1 MILGRAQV
9 GGWAHGEYPKGYGR
23 SPHAFKPA
31 YHFPQDHRVLIILA
45 FFVSPLQGDFI
56 DEIAFPGVTPF
67 GLTPGCNIS
76 PLQGDFNAII
86 LFLALILNVNH
97 F

>member
-1 MILGRAQV
+1 MEPLPPPRAV
-9 GGWAHGEYPKGYGR
+9 EFY
-23 SPHAFKPA
+23 F
-31 YHFPQDHRVLIILA
+31 FL